1 MFIICNYF
9 DISNHA
15 DDTDII
21 IENCEDFYS
30 ELAGYNVICK
40 EFRIQDVIDWI
51 VNNTGSNASR
61 FEKQLKIDSSKALN
75 MLKLQFKIE
84 SYTKEIVENLGGI
97 DKYKEILL
105 ANQPTTIF
113 SEDSAV
119 ETGDGVTDTSSTS
132 LQDVD
137 SFFDEAIEG
146 NDSVTEDQPFTI
158 ETISDSYDDEVMNDE
173 GVETSLLD
181 DSVKNEEDISVAD
194 EPDSFSEMSDALDF
208 LGESVTPSNTISAL
222 EAYSVKDKR
231 DIAEPSETTETL
243 RNTEQHKNTETPRN
257 TCVCDCIY
265 NSDGSFKGFTEG
277 QILKLLNELREL
289 DNRIALDDLNPD
301 YVMSTEELQMAVEKL
316 EDFSPSVFKAFFI
329 RSAQGATTETE
340 RIRCSQLIDQF
351 INFLQSLNKG

>member
-1 MFIICNYF
+1 MLIICNYF
-9 DISNHA
+9 DISNHIG
-15 DDTDII
+15 DTDII
-21 IENCEDFYS
+21 IENCEDFYP
-30 ELAGYNVICK
+30 ELAGYSVICK

-51 VNNTGSNASR
+51 VNNTGSNANR

-84 SYTKEIVENLGGI
+84 SYTKEIVDNLGGI

-105 ANQPTTIF
+105 ANQPASVFGEDVTETE
-113 SEDSAV
+113 SAVDSA
-119 ETGDGVTDTSSTS
+119 DFS
-132 LQDVD
+132 LQNVE
-137 SFFDEAIEG
+137 SFLDTP
-146 NDSVTEDQPFTI
+146 TESNIIFEEDNVSDTESI
-158 ETISDSYDDEVMNDE
+158 ISDLKNVEVDNNVDTE
-173 GVETSLLD
+173 NNNEI
-181 DSVKNEEDISVAD
+181 KNSEEMVGDAAMPEVS
-194 EPDSFSEMSDALDF
+194 DSFSEMSDTLDF
-208 LGESVTPSNTISAL
+208 LGESVATSNTVSAL
-222 EAYSVKDKR
+222 EAYSVKDKHN
-231 DIAEPSETTETL
+231 AVESVV
-243 RNTEQHKNTETPRN
+243 NTQKQRN

-316 EDFSPSVFKAFFI
+316 EDFSPAVFKAFFI